1 MSPIKKLFLIVAG
14 FFAVIILGSGLLLAG
29 TIAVGGLVTVKV
41 EEQRADGTN
50 LYIPVP
56 AAFLDLGLMLV
67 PDEELDEMRANL
79 RRDLGD
85 WGPAVAASLD
95 AFADCP
101 DGVIVDAQ
109 DGAET
114 VRIEKRG
121 RSFLVHVNDGQTE
134 VKVSVPARFVGR
146 VARMIA

>member
-1 MSPIKKLFLIVAG
+1 MSPLKKLFIVFAG
-14 FFAVIILGSGLLLAG
+14 FFAVMVVGSGLLIAG
-29 TIAVGGLVTVKV
+29 TVAVGGLVTVKV
-41 EEQRADGTN
+41 QEDRADGTN
-50 LYIPVP
+50 VYIPVP
-56 AAFLDLGLMLV
+56 AALLDLGLMLV
-67 PDEELDEMRANL
+67 PDEEMAEMRADL
-79 RRDLGD
+79 REDLGD

-101 DGVIVDAQ
+101 DGLLLEAQ

-121 RSFLVHVNDGQTE
+121 RSFLIHVDDGSSD
-134 VKVSVPARFVGR
+134 VRISVPARFLGR

>member
-1 MSPIKKLFLIVAG
+1 MSPIKKLFVIAAG
-14 FFAVIILGSGLLLAG
+14 FFAVILLGSGLLLAG

-50 LYIPVP
+50 VYLPVP

-67 PDEELDEMRANL
+67 PDAELAEMRADL

-101 DGVIVDAQ
+101 DGLLLEAQ

-121 RSFLVHVNDGQTE
+121 RSFLVHVNDGETE
-134 VKVSVPARFVGR
+134 VRVSVPARFFGR

>member
-1 MSPIKKLFLIVAG
+1 MSPIKKLFLIAAG
-14 FFAVIILGSGLLLAG
+14 FFAVVLLGSGLLLAG
-29 TIAVGGLVTVKV
+29 TVAVGGLVTVKV
-41 EEQRADGTN
+41 EENRADGTN

-56 AAFLDLGLMLV
+56 AALLDLGLALV
-67 PDEELDEMRANL
+67 PDHELAEVQADL

-85 WGPAVAASLD
+85 WGPAVAASLG

-101 DGVIVDAQ
+101 DGLLLEAQ

-121 RSFLVHVNDGQTE
+121 RSFLVHVNDGETE
-134 VKVSVPARFVGR
+134 VRVSVPARFLGR
-146 VARMIA
+146 VAKMVA

>member
-1 MSPIKKLFLIVAG
+1 MSPIKKLFLIAAG

-41 EEQRADGTN
+41 EEQRGDGTN

-56 AAFLDLGLMLV
+56 AALLDLGLMV
-67 PDEELDEMRANL
+67 IPDEELARVQADL
-79 RRDLGD
+79 QKDLGD
-85 WGPAVAASLD
+85 WGPAFAASLE
-95 AFADCP
+95 AFEDCP
-101 DGVIVDAQ
+101 DGLLLEAQ

-121 RSFLVHVNDGQTE
+121 RSFLVHVNDGETE
-134 VKVSVPARFVGR
+134 VRVSVPARFFGR

>member
-1 MSPIKKLFLIVAG
+1 MSPIKKLFLIAAG
-14 FFAVIILGSGLLLAG
+14 FFAVIVLGSGLLLAG

-41 EEQRADGTN
+41 EEQRGDGTN
-50 LYIPVP
+50 LYLPVP
-56 AAFLDLGLMLV
+56 AALLDLGLMV
-67 PDEELDEMRANL
+67 IPDEEMARVQADLQK
-79 RRDLGD
+79 DLGD
-85 WGPAVAASLD
+85 WGPAFAASLD

-101 DGVIVDAQ
+101 DGLLLEAQ

-121 RSFLVHVNDGQTE
+121 RSFLIHVNDGETE
-134 VKVSVPARFVGR
+134 VRVSVPARFVGR

>member
-1 MSPIKKLFLIVAG
+1 MSLLKKLFLIAAG
-14 FFAVIILGSGLLLAG
+14 FFAVIVLGSGLLLAG
-29 TIAVGGLVTVKV
+29 TVAVGGLVTVKV
-41 EEQRADGTN
+41 EEQRADGTD

-56 AAFLDLGLMLV
+56 AAFLDLGLALV
-67 PDEELDEMRANL
+67 PDEELAQVQADL

-101 DGVIVDAQ
+101 DGLLLEAQ

-121 RSFLVHVNDGQTE
+121 RSFLVHVNDGETE
-134 VKVSVPARFVGR
+134 VRVSVPARFVGR
-146 VARMIA
+146 VARLIA

>member
-1 MSPIKKLFLIVAG
+1 MSPVKKLFLVAAG

-29 TIAVGGLVTVKV
+29 TVAVGGLVTVKV
-41 EEQRADGTN
+41 EEQRADGTS

-56 AAFLDLGLMLV
+56 AAFLDLGLALV
-67 PDEELDEMRANL
+67 PDHELAEVQADL

-85 WGPAVAASLD
+85 WGPAFAASLD

-101 DGVIVDAQ
+101 DGLLLEAQ

-134 VKVSVPARFVGR
+134 VRVSVPARFLGR
-146 VARMIA
+146 MARMIA